1 MSLTSGIHSH
11 VSVNIS
17 NNELLV
23 IGGLDSDLCP
33 HSTSMRLYKTSD
45 NNQWKIEEFTF
56 TPPLP
61 PRYDSEAIYTI
72 IHSQRIIHVHVLYLF
87 CKNYY
92 HFYTGRYSMTAHTIN
107 NDQLLLLGGVQLTT
121 YDNYSMVP
129 APIIIINIMKRTW
142 RNVNIEVH
150 VNIEVYVYIE
160 VHVNIDV
167 HIYISVCSVASLSYF
182 NLITSVLIVHFFK
195 VCKPN

>member
-11 VSVNIS
+11 VSVNIG

-33 HSTSMRLYKTSD
+33 HSTSVRLYKTSN

-61 PRYDSEAIYTI
+61 PRYDSEAIYNYYSFTMYNTCTCTCTCI
-72 IHSQRIIHVHVLYLF
+72 IFILYYN
-87 CKNYY
+87 NYY

-121 YDNYSMVP
+121 TYDNYSMVP
-129 APIIIINIMKRTW
+129 APIIIINIMNRTW

-160 VHVNIDV
+160 VHVYIDV
-167 HIYISVCSVASLSYF
+167 HVYICL
-182 NLITSVLIVHFFK
+182 
-195 VCKPN
+195 